1 MVKRFCLI
9 ISILFGSVMLGIVL
23 ALLSAMSFG
32 LSQIFVRKNL
42 EKSNSINISLTVTIM
57 GNLLLWPVALYFTD
71 LTSVNIEGLI
81 LFIVAGFLAPGI
93 ARLFYF
99 KGMETSGISTNAS
112 IFSTYPLYTSIIAV
126 LFLGETLTIENWTG
140 LACIII
146 GVMLVGRYINNNHTT
161 SKIKKEL
168 IFPVLGSLALAFS
181 QIVRKEGLN
190 IYNQPLLGVAVGYT
204 TALIVY
210 FAMLAPASNRSS
222 IIKFSRKDIQLF
234 WKPGTGIAL
243 GWLLSFLALSQEMV
257 SIVAPLLQTE
267 LLFIIFF
274 AYLFLRKLEKIS
286 LKLVASAILIIVG
299 VLMISLN

>member
-1 MVKRFCLI
+1 
-9 ISILFGSVMLGIVL
+9 MLGIVL
-23 ALLSAMSFG
+23 AMLSAMSFG

-42 EKSNSINISLTVTIM
+42 EKSNSIQVSLTITIM
-57 GNLLLWPVALYFTD
+57 GNIILWPVALYFTD

-81 LFIVAGFLAPGI
+81 FFIIAGFLAPGI

-99 KGMETSGISTNAS
+99 KGMETTGISINAS

-126 LFLGETLTIENWTG
+126 LLLGETLTTENWIG

-146 GVMLVGRYINNNHTT
+146 GAVLVGKYINNNHTPN
-161 SKIKKEL
+161 KIKKEL
-168 IFPVLGSLALAFS
+168 IIPILGSLAIAFS

-210 FAMLAPASNRSS
+210 LAVLAFSNMSLT
-222 IIKFSRKDIQLF
+222 INFSRKDIQLF
-234 WKPGTGIAL
+234 WKPGAGIAV
-243 GWLLSFLALSQEMV
+243 GWSLSFLALSQEMV

-267 LLFIIFF
+267 LLFILFF
-274 AYLFLRKLEKIS
+274 AYLFLKKLEKIR
-286 LKLVASAILIIVG
+286 LKLVSSAILIIVG
-299 VLMISLN
+299 VLMISIN